1 MCAKLIV
8 EIPEELLR
16 EVEKR
21 GLDIVDIIINAIE
34 RVDPSGG
41 VKLRVELAVRF
52 LNEAREYLNRGD
64 AVQASEK
71 AYKAIEE
78 TVKALAE
85 KYNLPEYQQAV
96 KDGGWFAYLLQ
107 RASNTLSTMLG
118 EWVAAGWASAYA
130 VRVWGFHEGKLEVKD
145 LTTYIKII
153 EDTVN
158 KALQILS
165 K

>member
-1 MCAKLIV
+1 MKV
-8 EIPEELLR
+8 PEELLR
-16 EVEKR
+16 EVEER

-41 VKLRVELAVRF
+41 VKLRVELAVKF

-71 AYKAIEE
+71 ACKAVEE
-78 TVKALAE
+78 VVKALAE

-96 KDGGWFAYLLQ
+96 KEGRWFAYLLQ

-130 VRVWGFHEGKLEVKD
+130 VHVWGFHEGKLEVKD

>member
-1 MCAKLIV
+1 MKV
-8 EIPEELLR
+8 PEELLR
-16 EVEKR
+16 EVEER

-41 VKLRVELAVRF
+41 VKLRVELAVKF

-71 AYKAIEE
+71 AYKAVEE
-78 TVKALAE
+78 VVKALAE

-96 KDGGWFAYLLQ
+96 KEGRWFAYLLQ

-130 VRVWGFHEGKLEVKD
+130 VHVWGFHEGKLEVKD

>member
-1 MCAKLIV
+1 M
-8 EIPEELLR
+8 
-16 EVEKR
+16 
-21 GLDIVDIIINAIE
+21 DIVDIIINAIE

-41 VKLRVELAVRF
+41 VKLRVELAVKF

-71 AYKAIEE
+71 AYKAVEE
-78 TVKALAE
+78 VIKALAE

-96 KDGGWFAYLLQ
+96 KEGKWFAYLLQ

-130 VRVWGFHEGKLEVKD
+130 VHVWGFHEGKLEVKD